1 MSDAKRTKNYIVFKL
16 RKNYREGKLD
26 TSQVAR
32 LKAIGFDFDGAVF
45 NASKDSLAVQYPA
58 IAEEWDKERNGE
70 QTPWKVRPLATK
82 KAWWRCP
89 HCDRPYRLAIRS
101 KVISNSGCPYCG
113 YGGER
118 AAVSLPVIR
127 LDTLKSYPSISNA
140 QREVGYSLKTAI
152 DKSKLD
158 RNGIAWCYLIDYELG
173 RIPDF
178 TKGNQ
183 VTPVICLETG
193 KRFETQSQ
201 AEIELGI
208 SRGSICRALNTGKTA
223 KGYHWIRESEYSEE
237 KAVAA
242 RAESA
247 PYRVVCLETGTRYKT
262 YADAG
267 RDLGVEEGNIQQAVK
282 SKSHYAGGYHFVNSD
297 EYSTLAKG
305 EIENILKRGGKS
317 RTVVCVETGKRYESI
332 KAASAEYGDRQV
344 NARSGIGCCCKN
356 PYRTF
361 DGKHWC
367 YPDDLESRIDNA
379 EEYTVPRKTAV
390 QCLETG
396 KMYESIADASRD
408 TGINHNS
415 IGAVARGDR
424 HKAGGYTWEYV
435 NPAPDKRDNRGRN
448 QPTAK
453 KVRCAETGNQ
463 FVSLSDAARAVGLRN
478 GNSISRA
485 IDRGGTAGGYHWE
498 YLDEKKE
505 VSTDDHHQADGR
517 AE

>member
-1 MSDAKRTKNYIVFKL
+1 MSDAERTKNYFIYKL
-16 RKNYREGKLD
+16 RKNYQEGKLD

-58 IAEEWDKERNGE
+58 IAEEWDKERNGK
-70 QTPWKVRPLATK
+70 QAPWKVRPLATE

-118 AAVSLPVIR
+118 AKVSLPVIR
-127 LDTLKSYPSISNA
+127 LDTLKSYPSIANA
-140 QREVGYSLKTAI
+140 QREIGYSLKTAI

-208 SRGSICRALNTGKTA
+208 SRGSICRALNTG
-223 KGYHWIRESEYSEE
+223 
-237 KAVAA
+237 
-242 RAESA
+242 
-247 PYRVVCLETGTRYKT
+247 
-262 YADAG
+262 
-267 RDLGVEEGNIQQAVK
+267 
-282 SKSHYAGGYHFVNSD
+282 
-297 EYSTLAKG
+297 
-305 EIENILKRGGKS
+305 
-317 RTVVCVETGKRYESI
+317 
-332 KAASAEYGDRQV
+332 
-344 NARSGIGCCCKN
+344 
-356 PYRTF
+356 
-361 DGKHWC
+361 
-367 YPDDLESRIDNA
+367 
-379 EEYTVPRKTAV
+379 
-390 QCLETG
+390 
-396 KMYESIADASRD
+396 
-408 TGINHNS
+408 
-415 IGAVARGDR
+415 
-424 HKAGGYTWEYV
+424 
-435 NPAPDKRDNRGRN
+435 
-448 QPTAK
+448 
-453 KVRCAETGNQ
+453 NQ

-478 GNSISRA
+478 GNSIRRA
-485 IDRGGTAGGYHWE
+485 IDRGGTAGGYHWG
-498 YLDEKKE
+498 YLDERKE
-505 VSTDDHHQADGR
+505 VSTDDHYQADGR

>member
-16 RKNYREGKLD
+16 RKSYREGKLD

-118 AAVSLPVIR
+118 AQVSLPVIR

-201 AEIELGI
+201 AEAPRQAFGLMEL
-208 SRGSICRALNTGKTA
+208 
-223 KGYHWIRESEYSEE
+223 
-237 KAVAA
+237 
-242 RAESA
+242 
-247 PYRVVCLETGTRYKT
+247 
-262 YADAG
+262 
-267 RDLGVEEGNIQQAVK
+267 
-282 SKSHYAGGYHFVNSD
+282 
-297 EYSTLAKG
+297 
-305 EIENILKRGGKS
+305 
-317 RTVVCVETGKRYESI
+317 
-332 KAASAEYGDRQV
+332 
-344 NARSGIGCCCKN
+344 
-356 PYRTF
+356 
-361 DGKHWC
+361 
-367 YPDDLESRIDNA
+367 
-379 EEYTVPRKTAV
+379 
-390 QCLETG
+390 
-396 KMYESIADASRD
+396 
-408 TGINHNS
+408 
-415 IGAVARGDR
+415 
-424 HKAGGYTWEYV
+424 
-435 NPAPDKRDNRGRN
+435 
-448 QPTAK
+448 
-453 KVRCAETGNQ
+453 
-463 FVSLSDAARAVGLRN
+463 
-478 GNSISRA
+478 
-485 IDRGGTAGGYHWE
+485 
-498 YLDEKKE
+498 
-505 VSTDDHHQADGR
+505 
-517 AE
+517 

>member
-1 MSDAKRTKNYIVFKL
+1 MEQRKMS
-16 RKNYREGKLD
+16 
-26 TSQVAR
+26 
-32 LKAIGFDFDGAVF
+32 
-45 NASKDSLAVQYPA
+45 
-58 IAEEWDKERNGE
+58 EE
-70 QTPWKVRPLATK
+70 K
-82 KAWWRCP
+82 KAKNEWVHFRELRARCP
-89 HCDRPYRLAIRS
+89 VCK
-101 KVISNSGCPYCG
+101 KVAHVAC
-113 YGGER
+113 
-118 AAVSLPVIR
+118 
-127 LDTLKSYPSISNA
+127 K
-140 QREVGYSLKTAI
+140 
-152 DKSKLD
+152 
-158 RNGIAWCYLIDYELG
+158 NGIAWCYLIDYELG

-237 KAVAA
+237 KAAAA

-282 SKSHYAGGYHFVNSD
+282 SKSHYARGYHFVNSD

-305 EIENILKRGGKS
+305 EIENILKWDGRS

-332 KAASAEYGDRQV
+332 KAAVAEYGDRQES
-344 NARSGIGCCCKN
+344 ARSGIGLCCKN

-361 DGKHWC
+361 GGKHWC

-390 QCLETG
+390 RCLETG

-408 TGINHNS
+408 TGINNNS
-415 IGAVARGDR
+415 IRSVARGDR

-435 NPAPDKRDNRGRN
+435 NPAPDKRDNRGCN

-478 GNSISRA
+478 GNSIRRA

-498 YLDEKKE
+498 YLDEK
-505 VSTDDHHQADGR
+505 R
-517 AE
+517 R

>member
-1 MSDAKRTKNYIVFKL
+1 MSDAKRTKNYIVYKL
-16 RKNYREGKLD
+16 RKSYREGKLD

-32 LKAIGFDFDGAVF
+32 LKAIGFDFEGAVF

-70 QTPWKVRPLATK
+70 QTPWRVRPLATE

-113 YGGER
+113 RGRER
-118 AAVSLPVIR
+118 AQVSLPVIR
-127 LDTLKSYPSISNA
+127 LDTLKSYPTISSA

-237 KAVAA
+237 KAAAA
-242 RAESA
+242 RAEGA
-247 PYRVVCLETGTRYKT
+247 PYRVVCLETR
-262 YADAG
+262 
-267 RDLGVEEGNIQQAVK
+267 
-282 SKSHYAGGYHFVNSD
+282 
-297 EYSTLAKG
+297 
-305 EIENILKRGGKS
+305 
-317 RTVVCVETGKRYESI
+317 
-332 KAASAEYGDRQV
+332 
-344 NARSGIGCCCKN
+344 
-356 PYRTF
+356 
-361 DGKHWC
+361 
-367 YPDDLESRIDNA
+367 
-379 EEYTVPRKTAV
+379 
-390 QCLETG
+390 
-396 KMYESIADASRD
+396 
-408 TGINHNS
+408 
-415 IGAVARGDR
+415 
-424 HKAGGYTWEYV
+424 
-435 NPAPDKRDNRGRN
+435 
-448 QPTAK
+448 
-453 KVRCAETGNQ
+453 NQ

-478 GNSISRA
+478 GNSIRRA

>member
-1 MSDAKRTKNYIVFKL
+1 MS
-16 RKNYREGKLD
+16 
-26 TSQVAR
+26 
-32 LKAIGFDFDGAVF
+32 
-45 NASKDSLAVQYPA
+45 
-58 IAEEWDKERNGE
+58 
-70 QTPWKVRPLATK
+70 
-82 KAWWRCP
+82 
-89 HCDRPYRLAIRS
+89 RS
-101 KVISNSGCPYCG
+101 
-113 YGGER
+113 EHR
-118 AAVSLPVIR
+118 Q
-127 LDTLKSYPSISNA
+127 D
-140 QREVGYSLKTAI
+140 
-152 DKSKLD
+152 
-158 RNGIAWCYLIDYELG
+158 
-173 RIPDF
+173 
-178 TKGNQ
+178 
-183 VTPVICLETG
+183 
-193 KRFETQSQ
+193 
-201 AEIELGI
+201 
-208 SRGSICRALNTGKTA
+208 
-223 KGYHWIRESEYSEE
+223 RESEYSEE
-237 KAVAA
+237 KAAAA

-267 RDLGVEEGNIQQAVK
+267 RDLGIKEGNIQQAVK
-282 SKSHYAGGYHFVNSD
+282 SKSHYAGGYHFINSD

-305 EIENILKRGGKS
+305 EIENILKRDGRS

-332 KAASAEYGDRQV
+332 KAASGEYGDRQES
-344 NARSGIGCCCKN
+344 AQSGIGLCCRN

-379 EEYTVPRKTAV
+379 EEYTVPRKTAIR
-390 QCLETG
+390 CLETG

-408 TGINHNS
+408 TGINNNS
-415 IGAVARGDR
+415 IRAVARGNR

-435 NPAPDKRDNRGRN
+435 NPVPDKHGNRGCN
-448 QPTAK
+448 QPSAK

-478 GNSISRA
+478 GNSIRRA